1 MATVT
6 ASSSA
11 VSGTQK
17 LVVNQLASSGYLTGG
32 TISSSDGSKVT
43 GSSKL
48 SDIKDCTAQGSI
60 TVSVNGKSSNIDL
73 TEDMTVNQFVAKLK
87 DAGVQSSF
95 DENNQRFFISSKTS
109 GEAGDFSI
117 TVNDSDG
124 RNSLKSLGLLAKPA
138 KDSKEAK
145 RI

>member
-1 MATVT
+1 MNTSIYSFYSGKLSAAECLVHTVLK
-6 ASSSA
+6 SQQYLIQVWLQLRQVQSA

-95 DENNQRFFISSKTS
+95 DENNRRFFY
-109 GEAGDFSI
+109 
-117 TVNDSDG
+117 
-124 RNSLKSLGLLAKPA
+124 
-138 KDSKEAK
+138 
-145 RI
+145 